1 MLKVKKERF
10 RKSDMMRAYLDYNA
24 TAPLRPEAVEALAR
38 ALALGGNPSSVHREG
53 RAARAE
59 LETARD
65 RIAALVNADPAGVI
79 FTSGGTEANNLAL
92 AQTAGL
98 GCRTILHSAI
108 EHPAVSEPA
117 AHQGLPVEILPVDNN
132 GRLDLEAART
142 AIKAAAG
149 PIFVSV
155 MLANNETGTIQPV
168 RELAHIV
175 RQAGGIL
182 HVDAVQAAGRI
193 AIDIKEL
200 GAHML
205 SLSSHKIGGPQGAG
219 ALILAEDRA
228 LDPHLKGG
236 GQERRRRAGTEN
248 VAGLAGF
255 GAAAEAVTAEL
266 GEQADRLRILRDK
279 LEARLRDRA
288 PDLRVFGAGAER
300 IANTS
305 CFAAP
310 GLDAETLVMALD
322 LDGVSVSSGA
332 ACSSGKVA
340 RSHVLSAMG
349 VTEPLARGA
358 IRASLGWQTSEQHI
372 DRLVDAWT
380 AARDRAIRHH
390 NRRSQGAHIQDTHSM
405 AVGK

>member
-1 MLKVKKERF
+1 
-10 RKSDMMRAYLDYNA
+10 MMRAYLDYNA
-24 TAPLRPEAVEALAR
+24 TAPLRPEAAEAMAR
-38 ALALGGNPSSVHREG
+38 ALILGGNPSSVHREG

-65 RIAALVNADPAGVI
+65 SIAALVNVDPASVI

-92 AQTAGL
+92 AQTRNL
-98 GCRTILHSAI
+98 ECRTILHSAI

-117 AHQGLPVEILPVDNN
+117 AHQGLPVEILPVDGN
-132 GRLDLEAART
+132 GRLDLDAARKAIET
-142 AIKAAAG
+142 APG

-175 RQAGGIL
+175 RQVGGVL

-193 AIDIKEL
+193 IVNIQEL

-205 SLSSHKIGGPQGAG
+205 SLSSHKIGGPQGVG

-228 LDPHLKGG
+228 FDPHMRGG
-236 GQERRRRAGTEN
+236 GQERRRRAGTQN

-255 GAAAEAVTAEL
+255 GAAAKAVAAEL
-266 GEQADRLRILRDK
+266 DEQAARLRDLRDG
-279 LEARLRDRA
+279 LEARLRTRA
-288 PDLRVFGAGAER
+288 PDLMVFGAGAER
-300 IANTS
+300 IGNTS

-322 LDGVSVSSGA
+322 LEGVSVSSGA
-332 ACSSGKVA
+332 ACSSGKVT

-349 VTEPLARGA
+349 VAEPLARGA
-358 IRASLGWQTSEQHI
+358 IRASLGWQTREQDI

-380 AARDRAIRHH
+380 AAYDRALNHRE
-390 NRRSQGAHIQDTHSM
+390 RAHSQDTHSM